1 MNKNYMT
8 NKELT
13 EVMTTVFGTITERDQ
28 MAMIKNIA
36 DDDCLDLN
44 AKMKKI
50 GVIMKA
56 MRMAANP
63 PMGAADVTAE
73 EVVKPVR
80 KCNRIP
86 FEKKKAMIDYYYEH
100 EGITHREVAEV
111 FNVPVPTFSWIIR
124 QHRLSMEEKEQDK

>member
-13 EVMTTVFGTITERDQ
+13 EVMTTVFGAITERDQ

-36 DDDCLDLN
+36 DDDRLDLN

-56 MRMAANP
+56 MRMAVNP
-63 PMGAADVTAE
+63 PMGAADITEE
-73 EVVKPVR
+73 EVEPVKR
-80 KCNRIP
+80 HTRIP
-86 FEKKKAMIDYYYEH
+86 FEKKKQMIDYYYEH
-100 EGITHREVAEV
+100 EGVTQREVAEI
-111 FNVPVPTFSWIIR
+111 FNVPLPTLRSILKR
-124 QHRLSMEEKEQDK
+124 HRASIKEKEQDK